1 MNHHTVEPFWE
12 LFNKLT
18 IEIQSIAKKNFDIL
32 KSNPLH
38 PSLHFKKVNDFW
50 SIRIGLSYRALEV
63 QKNENV
69 IWFWIGNHNEYDKLI
84 S

>member
-12 LFNKLT
+12 LFNKLP

-32 KSNPLH
+32 KSNPQH
-38 PSLHFKKVNDFW
+38 PSLHFKKVNEFW
-50 SIRIGLSYRALEV
+50 SIRIGLRYRALGV
-63 QKNENV
+63 QKNEDV
-69 IWFWIGNHNEYDKLI
+69 IWFWIGNHSDYDKLI

>member
-12 LFNKLT
+12 LFNKLP
-18 IEIQSIAKKNFDIL
+18 IEIQSIAKKNFDLL
-32 KSNPLH
+32 KSNPQH
-38 PSLHFKKVNDFW
+38 PSLHFKKVKELW
-50 SIRIGLSYRALEV
+50 SIRIGLKYRALGV
-63 QKNENV
+63 QKDENV